1 MAQAL
6 VYFTV
11 FNDVHEPIN
20 MTCIQNLPAQISA
33 EILQYKQQG
42 DINRLTAGK
51 YLLKKMLVD
60 LNFQPELL
68 NQYAINEMGKPY
80 IPGFHPFNITHSGQ
94 VVACAVL
101 LNEGNIG
108 IDVEKIR
115 EIEVPNFTKQFSA
128 PEMMQILSS
137 KNPNTTFFEYWTMKE
152 AVMKA
157 DGRGMRIPL
166 HSIKIR
172 RHMATI
178 DDVDVE
184 WNLYPLN
191 LHPSVKSHISSN
203 LKIEPIE
210 PLHVEIPALLNS

>member
-11 FNDVHEPIN
+11 FTDVHAPIN
-20 MTCIQNLPAQISA
+20 QASIQNLPEQISA
-33 EILQYKQQG
+33 EILLYKQQG

-51 YLLKKMLVD
+51 YLLKKMLMD
-60 LNFQPELL
+60 LHFQPELL
-68 NQYAINEMGKPY
+68 GHYAINEMGKPY

-101 LNEGNIG
+101 LNEGSIG

-137 KNPNTTFFEYWTMKE
+137 KNPKTTFFEYWTMKE

-178 DDVDVE
+178 DDVDME

-191 LHPSVKSHISSN
+191 LHSSVKSHISSN
-203 LKIEPIE
+203 LKIDPIE
-210 PLHVEIPALLNS
+210 PQRIEIIDLFES